1 MSVVSDLKAVRVHI
15 DGLVQGVG
23 FRWSAQSRAT
33 DLGISGWCRN
43 LIGGRV
49 ELFAQGAPGDLEVF
63 LTWLHDGPTASVV
76 EEVHVGRAVPDS
88 RFQSFEVR

>member
-1 MSVVSDLKAVRVHI
+1 MSELNAVRVHI
-15 DGLVQGVG
+15 EGLVQGVG

-33 DLGISGWCRN
+33 DLGITGWCRN

-49 ELFAQGAPGDLEVF
+49 EVFAQGAPGDLQVF

-76 EEVHVGRAVPDS
+76 EDVKVIPAAPDR
-88 RFQSFEVR
+88 RFGSFEVRS

>member
-1 MSVVSDLKAVRVHI
+1 MPVVSELSAVRVHI

-23 FRWSAQSRAT
+23 FRWSAQSRAA

-49 ELFAQGAPGDLEVF
+49 EFFAQGRPDDLQVF
-63 LTWLHDGPTASVV
+63 LTWLHDGPTASVIN
-76 EEVHVGRAVPDS
+76 EVHVVPAAPDP
-88 RFQSFEVR
+88 RFVSFEIR